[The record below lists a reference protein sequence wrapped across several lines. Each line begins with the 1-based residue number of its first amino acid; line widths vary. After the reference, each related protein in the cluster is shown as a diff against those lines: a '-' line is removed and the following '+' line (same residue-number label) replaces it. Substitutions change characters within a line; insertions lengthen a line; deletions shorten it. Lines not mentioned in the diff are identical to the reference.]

1 MLEYEAAKGRM
12 REIKEMVERERRAAE
27 ARRAVGDGPAMRLA
41 VGTRLVRLG
50 LRLAGPAGVQAALG
64 EAR

>member
-1 MLEYEAAKGRM
+1 MLDYEAAKERM
-12 REIKEMVERERRAAE
+12 REIKEMVEREQRAAE
-27 ARRAVGDGPAMRLA
+27 ARRAVGDRPTMRLA

-50 LRLAGPAGVQAALG
+50 LRLAGPAGVRAALG